1 MKENSVR
8 AWVIFVAL
16 VALWGSSFLLMKKG
30 LSVFAPH
37 QVGAIRI
44 VYALLFCLVVG
55 WKYVRVLPQRK
66 EWAAYLVVGLLG
78 NGLPYV
84 LFPIAVAHIP
94 SGLVGITNSL
104 TPLFTLLF
112 GLLFFGRSL
121 RRKQALGVAVGFAG
135 AALLV
140 GGQATA
146 AEAQPGAWAYV
157 LLAAASSM
165 CYGLSINFIGFKLP
179 HAHPVALT
187 LWAFVVAGIPALGLL
202 LSGDFVHRVA
212 TNPEAWEVLGYL
224 AFLGVVGT
232 AGAIM
237 AFNYLI
243 SITSP
248 IFAASTTYLV
258 PGVALLWG
266 LSMGEVLHVHHA
278 VGLGT
283 ILFGVYLVNAR
294 AKQNKE

>member
-121 RRKQALGVAVGFAG
+121 RRKQALGVAVGFVG

-187 LWAFVVAGIPALGLL
+187 LWAVVVAGIPALGLL

-237 AFNYLI
+237 AFNHLI